1 MNIVVVKI
9 QSQFWRI
16 ETVSVAMVCFR
27 APKSHNSWHGNT
39 KRIEET
45 FGAFWT
51 VRTPNLNIKYSTVIL
66 ELSVSQMN
74 RRGRHWRN
82 FVIICRLPQRNDPP
96 DMFVVRALLGAKTNG
111 GRSLLTD
118 SEILTENLTDRMFI
132 NTRARCLVPG
142 PACKAGSR

>member
-1 MNIVVVKI
+1 M
-9 QSQFWRI
+9 
-16 ETVSVAMVCFR
+16 SVAMMCFR
-27 APKSHNSWHGNT
+27 APESHNSWHGSN
-39 KRIEET
+39 KRGEEI
-45 FGAFWT
+45 FGAFWA

-111 GRSLLTD
+111 GRSLLTESD
-118 SEILTENLTDRMFI
+118 SKIRTENLTDRMFI
-132 NTRARCLVPG
+132 NTRARCLGPG
-142 PACKAGSR
+142 PAYKAGSR